1 MNNDPQR
8 IPESCEVFREE
19 EPTTFMRSHAGLGDT
34 HGDPMEAMGNLFD
47 VAILIGVGFMVV
59 ALSSFGLKEL
69 LSDEDLTI
77 VKNPGTEQMEII
89 TKEEGKIK
97 TLKRTDQQA
106 QGQGKAV
113 GTVYQ
118 LEDGRMV
125 WIPGSD
131 SGGLAAPGAGGS
143 QIATATP

>member
-1 MNNDPQR
+1 MSGDSGR
-8 IPESCEVFREE
+8 ESEVSDLFSGSRK
-19 EPTTFMRSHAGLGDT
+19 TTFMNSGDRSQGLSDD
-34 HGDPMEAMGNLFD
+34 HGDPLEAMPNIFD

-59 ALSSFGLKEL
+59 AMSGFGLKEMMTK
-69 LSDEDLTI
+69 EDVTI

-89 TKEEGKIK
+89 TKVDGEIRA
-97 TLKRTDQQA
+97 LKRTPEQA

-125 WIPGSD
+125 WIPG
-131 SGGLAAPGAGGS
+131 GGKPPT
-143 QIATATP
+143 QP